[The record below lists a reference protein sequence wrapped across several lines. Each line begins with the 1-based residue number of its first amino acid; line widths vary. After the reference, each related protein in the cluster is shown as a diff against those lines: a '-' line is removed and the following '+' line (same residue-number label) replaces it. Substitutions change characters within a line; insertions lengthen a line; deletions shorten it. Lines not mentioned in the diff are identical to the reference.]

1 MTISA
6 PHAGQKKSLLK
17 RVWQQKA
24 FLLMLVP
31 GAVYYLYFKYFPIL
45 YGLGLSVVKYN
56 LRKGFAGSAILDPWY
71 KNFRFFFDSP
81 SFGQLFSN
89 TLFISLAKMLLG
101 MPLAVMLAVMLFE
114 CTHKL
119 FRRSVQTLTY
129 MPHFLSWVVI
139 YGMCF
144 ALFSETNGL
153 INSWFRQLFG
163 QAVPFFS
170 DKIIFRWLVILSDI
184 WKSTGWSAI
193 LYMAAI
199 SGIDPCLYES
209 ATMDGCSRVKSIV
222 YITIPS
228 ILPVIFLTL
237 ILRCGSIL
245 EAGFEQIFVMY
256 NPAVQAS
263 VDIFDTWVYRTGL
276 ENMNVSLASAVGLFK
291 SVVSMT
297 LVITVNAIARRW
309 EGSMW

>member
-1 MTISA
+1 MTQA
-6 PHAGQKKSLLK
+6 AVPVFKKKKLLK
-17 RVWQQKA
+17 RIWEQKV
-24 FLLMLVP
+24 FLLMLLP
-31 GAVYYLYFKYFPIL
+31 GVVYYLYFKYYTII
-45 YGLGLSVVKYN
+45 YGMALSVVKFN
-56 LRKGFAGSAILDPWY
+56 MRKGLAGSKILDPWY
-71 KNFRFFFDSP
+71 KNFQFFFESP
-81 SFGQLFSN
+81 AFAQLFGN
-89 TLFISLAKMLLG
+89 TLFISLAKMLIG
-101 MPLAVMLAVMLFE
+101 MPLAVMLAVLLFE
-114 CTHKL
+114 CTNKL
-119 FRRSVQTLTY
+119 FRRVIQTLTY

-144 ALFSETNGL
+144 ALLSETNGL
-153 INSWFRQLFG
+153 LNSWNRQLFG
-163 QAVPFFS
+163 KAIPFFS
-170 DKIIFRWLVILSDI
+170 DKDVFRWLIIFSDV
-184 WKSTGWSAI
+184 WQSTGWSAI

-209 ATMDGCSRVKSIV
+209 AAMDGCSHVKSIF

-228 ILPVIFLTL
+228 IMPVILLTL

-256 NPAVQAS
+256 NTAVRSS

-291 SVVSMT
+291 SVVSMA
-297 LVITVNAIARRW
+297 LVISVNAIARRW